1 MHQQSRPITWFLIS
15 LVFIV
20 PLILVACSSTQF
32 DAFNASVAT
41 INQEIDQSLETADGF
56 IFAGKVTDPTSK
68 QWLNNYLVI
77 VFLNGKEIGRH
88 VSALDKFENSGEG
101 VHDGLFKVA
110 FPNTYELT
118 TETFFLRSDGEFM
131 GVGTA
136 HGTLGNA
143 QYLYAWFNE
152 IEPGRL
158 IRIQVPD
165 KQIEYAIK
173 VMENPVTELPE
184 DLLAFGQAQLTLTDQ
199 VMAMASEANIE
210 TGGQENLSVSTEST
224 MLTETNIDKSEVR
237 WTRTLSGYYGNR
249 YEVWERFIQP
259 TVPNLS
265 WNEFKEQ
272 VLIYNPQL
280 VTDGNIFYPEKL
292 YIIPEMN

>member
-1 MHQQSRPITWFLIS
+1 MHQQFKSVTWFLIS
-15 LVFIV
+15 LILIV
-20 PLILVACSSTQF
+20 PLLFVACSPTQL
-32 DAFNASVAT
+32 DAFNASIEN
-41 INQEIDQSLETADGF
+41 INQEVDQTLQTADGF
-56 IFAGKVTDPTSK
+56 IFAGKVTDPTS
-68 QWLNNYLVI
+68 QAWLNDYLAI
-77 VFLNGKEIGRH
+77 VFLNGEEVGRH
-88 VSALDKFENSGEG
+88 VSKLDKFANSGEG

-118 TETFFLRSDGEFM
+118 PETFFLRSDGEFM
-131 GVGTA
+131 EVRAA

-143 QYLYAWFNE
+143 QYLYSWFGE

-173 VMENPVTELPE
+173 ITEKPVTELPE
-184 DLLAFGQAQLTLTDQ
+184 DLLALGNTQLTATGQ
-199 VMAMASEANIE
+199 IVAVASETNIE
-210 TGGQENLSVSTEST
+210 TGGQVSSTISTET
-224 MLTETNIDKSEVR
+224 TTEKTIMDESEVR

-249 YEVWERFIQP
+249 YDVWERFIQP

-272 VLIYNPQL
+272 VLIYNPHL
-280 VTDGNIFYPEKL
+280 VTDGNIFYTDKL
-292 YIIPEMN
+292 YVIPEVN